1 MSRFAVC
8 LTDMPGRR
16 KARRGREERQAFPVE
31 GRVLALAREVA
42 AIAAAPDPPR
52 TRRDHALAKIA
63 AAFSEDR
70 ELASLLLAAWHR
82 ARTDDALALALAWV
96 REQLRA
102 SLQEILEAGART
114 GAIRKDPE
122 PAVLAWVLLAGCEAL
137 LREAPGGGVAPTA
150 DVLRALARLTEA

>member
-1 MSRFAVC
+1 
-8 LTDMPGRR
+8 MPTRR
-16 KARRGREERQAFPVE
+16 KARGRREERQALPVE
-31 GRVLALAREVA
+31 ARVLALAREVA
-42 AIAAAPDPPR
+42 AIAAASDLPR

-82 ARTDDALALALAWV
+82 ARTDEALGLALAWV

-102 SLQEILEAGART
+102 SLQDILEAGIRAGT
-114 GAIRKDPE
+114 IRKDPE

-137 LREAPGGGVAPTA
+137 LREAPGGGVVPTA
-150 DVLRALARLTEA
+150 DALQALARLTEA

>member
-1 MSRFAVC
+1 
-8 LTDMPGRR
+8 MPRRR
-16 KARRGREERQAFPVE
+16 KARRRPEERQAFPVE
-31 GRVLALAREVA
+31 ARVLALAREVA

-82 ARTDDALALALAWV
+82 ARTDQALGLALAWV

-102 SLQEILEAGART
+102 SLQDILEAGVRAGT
-114 GAIRKDPE
+114 VRKDPG

-150 DVLRALARLTEA
+150 DVLQALARLTEA